1 MSKIS
6 VSLRL
11 LSICFLLQASLNGMY
26 SSTTPVFRSFP
37 HGLKQ
42 FNANLSDNPNSSN
55 LVKESGTFS
64 SRMERRMNAGNSPAL
79 QKKEPIIPEIKLHP
93 EDLQVAVKS
102 VKNNLQD
109 SSRWVS
115 MNPSVHGIDPLNN
128 PNLYLYV
135 DDNNLT
141 FPLQV
146 VDPVQ
151 NFKLVLYNEWN
162 DFMPELQK
170 IAEKSLK
177 DQLMFYELERNFLRA
192 KKEQLNN
199 LKHQYDPDDRL
210 NLDNL
215 VLLENLLVLVIAD
228 RDLRIEELLAQIEEE
243 HVKAKMYAD
252 QFSDKKNKNRFYSGV
267 NIGVGAGT
275 LYGLKKY
282 QEGNEK

>member
-1 MSKIS
+1 M
-6 VSLRL
+6 
-11 LSICFLLQASLNGMY
+11 
-26 SSTTPVFRSFP
+26 
-37 HGLKQ
+37 
-42 FNANLSDNPNSSN
+42 
-55 LVKESGTFS
+55 
-64 SRMERRMNAGNSPAL
+64 
-79 QKKEPIIPEIKLHP
+79 HP

-275 LYGLKKY
+275 LYELKKY